1 MLRIGGLK
9 IVSVKIKNSQDIA
22 FYDFEQK
29 SIFIDIDKVIDEIF
43 SMIKSGYLEGINDKV
58 VAFKFFQVIIHEFIH
73 VLQDKM
79 CLNFLDMQVFL
90 EILRDSIL
98 FHDGYD
104 LSSLRVPTV
113 ADRIKG
119 ERLYRKYHD
128 LFPGERHADLTSY
141 NILFSIYKMIS
152 LKNDKDLIGF
162 KDLYCDIAGKYY
174 SFGSD
179 YTYPLETFYKSI
191 NALKRFEAYDFSIY
205 DAHERFIGGMPLSK
219 KEFNR
224 EKSLVLRS

>member
-79 CLNFLDMQVFL
+79 CLNFLDMQVF
-90 EILRDSIL
+90 
-98 FHDGYD
+98 
-104 LSSLRVPTV
+104 
-113 ADRIKG
+113 
-119 ERLYRKYHD
+119 
-128 LFPGERHADLTSY
+128 
-141 NILFSIYKMIS
+141 
-152 LKNDKDLIGF
+152 
-162 KDLYCDIAGKYY
+162 
-174 SFGSD
+174 
-179 YTYPLETFYKSI
+179 
-191 NALKRFEAYDFSIY
+191 
-205 DAHERFIGGMPLSK
+205 
-219 KEFNR
+219 
-224 EKSLVLRS
+224 